1 MEIWQSAALAVTSAL
16 LCLVLR
22 QYRPE
27 FALVM
32 AILCGVFLLSSV
44 ITQLSPVFSG
54 LYELVEQ
61 TNVAPT
67 YLQIVIKSFGICY
80 LAQLAAD
87 LCRDAGQTAIASK
100 IELAGRAAVRVM
112 AMPLFFEIVKLA
124 VSMIASK

>member
-1 MEIWQSAALAVTSAL
+1 MEIWQSATLAVTSAL

-54 LYELVEQ
+54 LYELAEQ

-67 YLQIVIKSFGICY
+67 YLQIVINPLAFVIWRSWRRICVGMRDKLRLLQRLNWRDVQLSLFWQCRYSLKS
-80 LAQLAAD
+80 
-87 LCRDAGQTAIASK
+87 
-100 IELAGRAAVRVM
+100 
-112 AMPLFFEIVKLA
+112 
-124 VSMIASK
+124 